1 MRRSLLFALP
11 LVLAAATAANA
22 QSQGRLS
29 VSVAGVR
36 NDNGAVRCGL
46 YSSANGFREPGK
58 EMRGA
63 VAPIKNGQATCVFSG
78 VPSGTELLT
87 RVARLRGACGGAAR
101 RRTVSSFP
109 LHDVKQ
115 PTRLR

>member
-1 MRRSLLFALP
+1 GTGRCSVSASPSTRRNEARQDRSYRMRRSLLFALP

-87 RVARLRGACGGAAR
+87 RVARLRGA
-101 RRTVSSFP
+101 
-109 LHDVKQ
+109 
-115 PTRLR
+115 